1 MDNCC
6 RFAFY
11 DCAQIR
17 IQVETCENLQKHAVV
32 RLACEDTS
40 KNFYSNG

>member
-1 MDNCC
+1 MRLLVKLYVGESMDNCC

-17 IQVETCENLQKHAVV
+17 IQVKTCENLQKHAVV
-32 RLACEDTS
+32 
-40 KNFYSNG
+40 K